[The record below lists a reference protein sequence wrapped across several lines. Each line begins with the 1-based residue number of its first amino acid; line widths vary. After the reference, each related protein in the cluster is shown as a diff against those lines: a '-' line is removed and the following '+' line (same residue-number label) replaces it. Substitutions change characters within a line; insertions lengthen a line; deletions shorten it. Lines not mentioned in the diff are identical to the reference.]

1 MAVKTRQENREAT
14 YFVTFTCHQW
24 LSLFEETKLYD
35 YFYNWFRILNE
46 KEIKILGFVILPNH
60 VHLLMYLP
68 KDSPELYKIISNG
81 KRFFAYEIIK
91 RLEKSN
97 NQILLQ
103 RLESGVRAKESKKGK
118 LHQVFK
124 ERNAARS
131 YDAKECFD
139 ERFILQKL
147 LYIHKNPVSG
157 RWNLAKDYLSY
168 EHSSARFY
176 DLNEENKNVKITHYN
191 EV

>member
-24 LSLFEETKLYD
+24 LPLFEETQLYD
-35 YFYNWFRILNE
+35 YFYNWFGILKKN
-46 KEIKILGFVILPNH
+46 EIKILGFVIMPNH
-60 VHLLMYLP
+60 VHLLIYLP
-68 KDSPELYKIISNG
+68 KDSPELFKVISNG
-81 KRFFAYEIIK
+81 KRFFAYEIVK
-91 RLEKSN
+91 RLENKN

-103 RLESGVRAKESKKGK
+103 RLESGVRIKESKNGK

-124 ERNAARS
+124 ES

-139 ERFILQKL
+139 EKFILQKL

-157 RWNLAKDYLSY
+157 KWNLAKDYLSY

-176 DLNEENKNVKITHYN
+176 DLNEENKNVKISHYN